1 MGTHTHADDHTTLTM
16 LGISPFDHPYGFTG
30 GYERRPL
37 SRRPPEPPTAE
48 PQITT
53 NSTADAYTIIIS
65 APSGFKLNDP
75 RASLVSEREME
86 LAGVL
91 KPATAA
97 CEFVTLGRTAVYARP
112 SGRQVLGVV
121 PPRTVLSGEPWNHG
135 WVALDNEEGWVHGN
149 DLRMLLRPAPP
160 RRFAR
165 SVDVPTDALTRHA
178 TSCVNAS
185 GSLHITVPRRES
197 AARAAVLPDIA
208 RFTRK
213 QPPTRPPTRPTA
225 PRKPARSAGHAQ
237 RLPASTDGPVLAEVA
252 ASDSNVQLPQE
263 TTQHWHASACGGFVT
278 SEAA

>member
-1 MGTHTHADDHTTLTM
+1 MG
-16 LGISPFDHPYGFTG
+16 
-30 GYERRPL
+30 
-37 SRRPPEPPTAE
+37 
-48 PQITT
+48 
-53 NSTADAYTIIIS
+53 
-65 APSGFKLNDP
+65 
-75 RASLVSEREME
+75 
-86 LAGVL
+86 
-91 KPATAA
+91 
-97 CEFVTLGRTAVYARP
+97 
-112 SGRQVLGVV
+112 
-121 PPRTVLSGEPWNHG
+121 G
-135 WVALDNEEGWVHGN
+135 WVALDNEEGWVHGD

-213 QPPTRPPTRPTA
+213 QPPTRPAA

-252 ASDSNVQLPQE
+252 ASDSNVQRRRRRHSTGTPARAVVL
-263 TTQHWHASACGGFVT
+263 
-278 SEAA
+278 